1 MPAWKRQTNINDLPR
16 NVCVSRKRPGRRR
29 NGKSWRKWP
38 PLGTSWPRTRRL
50 TLWDEF
56 SCLRAPRLS
65 SGRPIAATLAPSAA
79 ERRAL
84 ADPGWNSPCPSTLWR
99 SADTLLLSPWGKGP
113 LRSSVATREEVGC
126 SEHLGCFL
134 GPRRVPEP
142 RANPTIREHGSRA
155 AGSHTPWNRGNP
167 AGLPRVE
174 PATREPPCSPS
185 RA

>member
-1 MPAWKRQTNINDLPR
+1 MPAWKRHTNISDLPR

-38 PLGTSWPRTRRL
+38 PPGTSWPRTRRL

-56 SCLRAPRLS
+56 SCLRAARRS

-99 SADTLLLSPWGKGP
+99 SADTLLLSPWGRAPFARLLQRGRRWDVP
-113 LRSSVATREEVGC
+113 STWDVSWGRVAFPSQGQIRRSGARVAGR
-126 SEHLGCFL
+126 
-134 GPRRVPEP
+134 
-142 RANPTIREHGSRA
+142 
-155 AGSHTPWNRGNP
+155 GSHAPWNRGNP
-167 AGLPRVE
+167 EGLPRVE

>member
-38 PLGTSWPRTRRL
+38 PPGTSWPRTRQL

-56 SCLRAPRLS
+56 SCLRAARLS

-113 LRSSVATREEVGC
+113 PSLVCCNAGGGGMFRAPGM
-126 SEHLGCFL
+126 FL
-134 GPRRVPEP
+134 GAASR
-142 RANPTIREHGSRA
+142 SRA
-155 AGSHTPWNRGNP
+155 KGKSDDPGARLAGRGSHAPWNRGNP

-185 RA
+185 KA